1 MTERPILFSAPMVQ
15 AILEGRKTQTRRIV
29 KPMHGLQATW
39 LSQET
44 LNSVP
49 HGEMSGGG
57 WQMHNPRAGTHHMGV
72 YVEHN
77 SPLGWI
83 RCPYGVPGDRL
94 WVRETWGSADQFYQS
109 HENETP
115 SVVAYRADLAA
126 IQWDAEP
133 PRKIPKY
140 DVDQWNWDTMRWRP
154 SIYMPR
160 WASRLTLEVVSVRV
174 ERLHDISEEDAKAEG
189 VEPFPDTSPDEQV
202 IPGPGF
208 NGAVMK
214 NQRHRFAFYVLWDS
228 INGEGSWDANPWVWV
243 VEFKVL
249 ALLHY
254 EAMTFDIEH

>member
-1 MTERPILFSAPMVQ
+1 MAERPILFSAPMVQ

-29 KPMHGLQATW
+29 KPMPGLQSAW

-49 HGEMSGGG
+49 HGGMSGGG
-57 WQMHNPRAGTHHMGV
+57 WQMHHPRAGTHHMGV
-72 YVEHN
+72 DVEHN
-77 SPLGWI
+77 SPFGWI

-140 DVDQWNWDTMRWRP
+140 DLEQWNWDTIRWRP
-154 SIYMPR
+154 SIHMPR

-174 ERLHDISEEDAKAEG
+174 ERLRDIGEDDARAEG
-189 VEPFPDTSPDEQV
+189 LEGITKDGGLTIKYGIPDRDGFPGTDDLGWPWRDWDADPRKACRTLWEH
-202 IPGPGF
+202 I
-208 NGAVMK
+208 NGA
-214 NQRHRFAFYVLWDS
+214 
-228 INGEGSWDANPWVWV
+228 GSWDANPWVWV

-249 ALLHY
+249 A
-254 EAMTFDIEH
+254 